1 MGILPHSDGRDL
13 RDLGAINNLAKEEVS
28 LLINMNMT
36 AIIMSTLL
44 MSLMT
49 VPSLSVQ

>member
-13 RDLGAINNLAKEEVS
+13 RDLGAINKLAREEVR

-36 AIIMSTLL
+36 AI

-49 VPSLSVQ
+49 VPSLPV

>member
-1 MGILPHSDGRDL
+1 MGFLPHSDRRDL
-13 RDLGAINNLAKEEVS
+13 RDLGAINKLAKEEVS

-36 AIIMSTLL
+36 AI

-49 VPSLSVQ
+49 VPSLPV